1 MKIPVKKILQFLAI
15 DIWKT
20 KGIQGYKARL
30 YRWIKIFIITGKEI
44 AKDKVFIQAS
54 ALTYFST
61 LSIVP
66 VIATIFGISKG
77 FGFGK
82 DLKGELGK
90 FFKGQ
95 EEILEQSFVY
105 AQNMLDNAK
114 GGLIAGIGIVIL
126 IYVVMR
132 LLNNIEVA
140 FNTIW
145 HIKQPRSWVRKFTD
159 YFGIVVFAP
168 ILLFVSNSLTVFIR
182 TQIAEISEEIEVL
195 GFIEPIV
202 IFFLNISPYFVIW
215 ILFTLVYMI
224 MPNTRVKFKS
234 AMIAGVIAGT
244 VFQLTQWGFITFQ
257 IGVSNYNAIYGSF
270 AALPLFLIFT
280 QISWTIVFIGGEISY
295 AHQNVD
301 RYIPDDSNMELS
313 YERKRKTVLLVMSLI
328 VKNFEN
334 GEIPLTKVEVS
345 DALQIPYRFVADVM
359 NDLVHAGVLLRSKVN
374 QKEVDV
380 YLPAI
385 DIHKITIEY
394 VFSKLDKDGLNSI
407 CAHQNEIMSKIDK
420 TVDQILEEIKSSS
433 ANVLVK
439 DL

>member
-1 MKIPVKKILQFLAI
+1 MKVPVKQIIQFLTI

-20 KGIQGYKARL
+20 KGIQGGKARL

-54 ALTYFST
+54 ALTYFSI

-95 EEILEQSFVY
+95 EEILEQTFVY

-114 GGLIAGIGIVIL
+114 GGVIAGIGIVLL

-132 LLNNIEVA
+132 LLNNIESA

-182 TQIAEISEEIEVL
+182 TQITAISREIEVL
-195 GFIEPIV
+195 GFVEPIV
-202 IFFLNISPYFVIW
+202 IFFLNLSPYFVMW
-215 ILFTLVYMI
+215 ILFILVYMI
-224 MPNTRVKFKS
+224 MPNTKVKFKS
-234 AMIAGVIAGT
+234 ATIAGIIAGT
-244 VFQLTQWGFITFQ
+244 LFQLTQWGFITFQ

-270 AALPLFLIFT
+270 AALPLFLIFM
-280 QISWTIVFIGGEISY
+280 QISWTIVFIGGEISF

-301 RYIPDDSNMELS
+301 RYVPDDSSMELS

-328 VKNFEN
+328 VKKFEN

-359 NDLVHAGVLLRSKVN
+359 NDLVHAGVLFRSKVN

-385 DIHKITIEY
+385 DIHKITVEY
-394 VFSKLDKDGLNSI
+394 VFNKLDKDGLNSVCI
-407 CAHQNEIMSKIDK
+407 RENEAMSKIDK
-420 TVDQILEEIKSSS
+420 TVDQISEELKTSS
-433 ANVLVK
+433 ANVLIK

>member
-1 MKIPVKKILQFLAI
+1 MKIPVKKILHFLAI

-20 KGIQGYKARL
+20 KGIQGYKSRL

-95 EEILEQSFVY
+95 EEILEQVFIY

-145 HIKQPRSWVRKFTD
+145 HIKQPRSWIRKFTD

-182 TQIAEISEEIEVL
+182 TQITEISAEIEVL

-202 IFFLNISPYFVIW
+202 IFFLNLSPYFVIW
-215 ILFTLVYMI
+215 ILFTLVYII

-234 AMIAGVIAGT
+234 AVIAGILAGT
-244 VFQLTQWGFITFQ
+244 VFQITQWGFITFQ

-270 AALPLFLIFT
+270 AALPLFLVFT

-301 RYIPDDSNMELS
+301 RYIPDDSSMELS

-334 GEIPLTKVEVS
+334 GETPLTKVEVS

-394 VFSKLDKDGLNSI
+394 VFSKLDKDGLNSVS
-407 CAHQNEIMSKIDK
+407 AHQNEIMTKIDK

>member
-1 MKIPVKKILQFLAI
+1 MKIPVKKILNFLAI

-95 EEILEQSFVY
+95 EAILEQSFVY

-114 GGLIAGIGIVIL
+114 GGLIAGIGLVIL

-132 LLNNIEVA
+132 LLNNIEAA

-145 HIKQPRSWVRKFTD
+145 HIKQPRSWLRKFTD

-195 GFIEPIV
+195 GFVEPIV
-202 IFFLNISPYFVIW
+202 IFFLNLSPYFVIW

-224 MPNTRVKFKS
+224 MPNTRVRFKS

-301 RYIPDDSNMELS
+301 RYIPDDSSMELS
-313 YERKRKTVLLVMSLI
+313 YDRKRKTVLLVMSLI

-359 NDLVHAGVLLRSKVN
+359 NDLVHAGVLFRSN
-374 QKEVDV
+374 ISQKEVDV

-385 DIHKITIEY
+385 DIHKITVAY
-394 VFSKLDKDGLNSI
+394 VFTKLDKDGLNSI
-407 CAHQNEIMSKIDK
+407 CARQNDLMNKIDK
-420 TVDQILEEIKSSS
+420 TVDQILEEVIDSP

>member
-1 MKIPVKKILQFLAI
+1 MKIPVKQIIQFLTI

-20 KGIQGYKARL
+20 KGIQGGKARL

-54 ALTYFST
+54 ALTYFSI

-95 EEILEQSFVY
+95 EEILEQTFVY

-114 GGLIAGIGIVIL
+114 GGVIAGIGIVLL

-132 LLNNIEVA
+132 LLNNIESA

-182 TQIAEISEEIEVL
+182 TQITAISREIEVL
-195 GFIEPIV
+195 GFVEPVV
-202 IFFLNISPYFVIW
+202 IFFLNLSPYFVMW
-215 ILFTLVYMI
+215 ILFILVYMI
-224 MPNTRVKFKS
+224 MPNTKVKFKS
-234 AMIAGVIAGT
+234 ATIAGIIAGT
-244 VFQLTQWGFITFQ
+244 LFQLTQWGFITFQ

-270 AALPLFLIFT
+270 AALPLFLIFM

-301 RYIPDDSNMELS
+301 RYVPDDSSMELS
-313 YERKRKTVLLVMSLI
+313 YERKRKTVLLVLSLI
-328 VKNFEN
+328 VKKFEN
-334 GEIPLTKVEVS
+334 GETPLTKVEVS

-359 NDLVHAGVLLRSKVN
+359 NDLVHAGVLFRSKVN

-385 DIHKITIEY
+385 DIHKITVEY
-394 VFSKLDKDGLNSI
+394 VFNKLDKDGLNSVCI
-407 CAHQNEIMSKIDK
+407 HENEAMSKIDK
-420 TVDQILEEIKSSS
+420 TVDQISEELKTSS
-433 ANVLVK
+433 ANVLIK